1 MMILKSSGVCG
12 LLQAFLIVPEDAH
25 DLVRE
30 GWGLAIASC
39 AGLRCM
45 ILFSAID
52 DRRGLG
58 DNTSVEE
65 GSAKT
70 MSLPVAMLDCVDSWD
85 YHCFCVW
92 GLGV

>member
-1 MMILKSSGVCG
+1 MMRLKSSVVRG

-25 DLVRE
+25 DFVRE
-30 GWGLAIASC
+30 DCGLAIASC
-39 AGLRCM
+39 VGIRCM
-45 ILFSAID
+45 IL
-52 DRRGLG
+52 LG

-85 YHCFCVW
+85 YHCLCVW